1 MFQGQHLS
9 VEFPK
14 PAYTE
19 VTKHNKNNIL
29 WKLDTKVFWVAT
41 VQFWMRGDKKKE
53 RIFTELIHR
62 IRFDS
67 GINCSFM
74 LQMLRTQILAS
85 VCCLLIAVSS
95 LVDSRFLDQDEEAR

>member
-19 VTKHNKNNIL
+19 VTKHNKNKIL

-41 VQFWMRGDKKKE
+41 VQ
-53 RIFTELIHR
+53 LIHR

>member
-1 MFQGQHLS
+1 
-9 VEFPK
+9 
-14 PAYTE
+14 
-19 VTKHNKNNIL
+19 
-29 WKLDTKVFWVAT
+29 
-41 VQFWMRGDKKKE
+41 MRGVKKKKE